1 MKPVKPYHSCW
12 VEELKVSEMG
22 KIVNS
27 ASLEEIKGTR
37 KEVLSV
43 FGGKRR

>member
-1 MKPVKPYHSCW
+1 MKPVKPYHGGW
-12 VEELKVSEMG
+12 LEEMKVSEMG